1 LGSPPFVGLPPRGG
15 FGFVSQELLREL
27 ERLVPPVHQPSPEL
41 VAFIAMRDVTLVLLA
56 CLAERPQQRCRVVL
70 LCLNGGHG
78 LPPDNAVVPHME
90 RSLQN
95 TSGAAWAA
103 IEPAVAQIALDRRI
117 AGPSLRKVGIGRD
130 ELTGLGFCLIIQAGV
145 DELREVQR
153 LLRVIAI
160 VYASYLVG
168 ASTVACRKFVDHQM
182 PLIVPPCFEI
192 ENRFGDLL
200 AFLGGTHGL

>member
-1 LGSPPFVGLPPRGG
+1 MSGAFAVSVVIPVRNVMPDVIDAVGSALAQSRPPLEVIVVDDGSTDGTAEALEHR
-15 FGFVSQELLREL
+15 FGAGSAGTELQI
-27 ERLVPPVHQPSPEL
+27 VHG
-41 VAFIAMRDVTLVLLA
+41 TW
-56 CLAERPQQRCRVVL
+56 
-70 LCLNGGHG
+70 G
-78 LPPDNAVVPHME
+78 NA
-90 RSLQN
+90 
-95 TSGAAWAA
+95 GAAWAA